1 MNKETRTFIWGL
13 ILLLLC
19 TTGFSIHLIE
29 MVNGTW
35 KCNAW
40 QMFLF
45 IGTTLGMI
53 IGAIKVSRTT
63 D

>member
-13 ILLLLC
+13 ILLLIC

-29 MVNGTW
+29 MVKGIW
-35 KCNAW
+35 ECNAW

>member
-13 ILLLLC
+13 ILLMVCSL
-19 TTGFSIHLIE
+19 GMAIHINNFI
-29 MVNGTW
+29 NGTVEYGW
-35 KCNAW
+35 KW
-40 QMFLF
+40 LLF
-45 IGTTLGMI
+45 GGNITGTI